1 MADWTLQQI
10 QQLAP
15 DAASMQAGQG
25 LAKPS
30 KWHSLG
36 RTERLLWG
44 ECQGSG
50 ANPYQ
55 VRVDVQDA
63 AYKCSC
69 PSRKLPCKHALAL
82 LVLMVD
88 GAVPPSAAAGAASAN
103 AVPAWVSEWSG
114 NRAKRTEARET
125 KAGTT
130 ATGDPQAQAKRA
142 EKRESRVQAGIE
154 QLETWLSDIVA
165 RGLAAARS
173 QPVSFWTQMAARQ
186 VDAQAPGLA
195 RRVRALGDVAAGPQ
209 WQTRLLSGLARL
221 QLLLDAYRNLERLPA
236 PLAAEVRQLI
246 GWSQDQEA
254 VRGSEPVRD
263 HWTVLARRQ
272 TEDEQLRV
280 QRTWLHG
287 QRSQRFAL
295 ILEFAVGAQPLP
307 ATFVTGQC
315 LDAELVYFEGALP
328 LRALEKMR
336 HVTADARLAAP
347 VPVDVATLQ
356 AQHAARLAVNPW
368 LERWPVMLGPV
379 IALCVGERLYLE
391 DSTGRRVAGVAGF
404 RHGWNLLALS
414 GGAPVAVFGEWDGE
428 SLEPMTVQRGD
439 RWFTLVQLAELPL
452 LAQVA

>member
-1 MADWTLQQI
+1 
-10 QQLAP
+10 
-15 DAASMQAGQG
+15 MQAGLG
-25 LAKPS
+25 LAKPN
-30 KWHSLG
+30 KWQSLG
-36 RTERLLWG
+36 RNERLLWG

-50 ANPYQ
+50 ANPYR

-63 AYKCSC
+63 AHKCSC

-82 LVLMVD
+82 LVLMVN
-88 GAVPPSAAAGAASAN
+88 GM
-103 AVPAWVSEWSG
+103 VPATAAPEWVNEWSG
-114 NRAKRTEARET
+114 SRAKRAEARQT
-125 KAGTT
+125 KAAAT
-130 ATGDPQAQAKRA
+130 ATAPDPQAQARRA
-142 EKRESRVQAGIE
+142 EKRESRVRAGIE
-154 QLETWLSDIVA
+154 QLQTWLSDIVA
-165 RGLAAARS
+165 QGLAAARA

-195 RRVRALGDVAAGPQ
+195 RRVRALADVAAGPQ

-254 VRGSEPVRD
+254 VRSSEPVRD

-287 QRSQRFAL
+287 QRSQRFAV
-295 ILEFAVGAQPLP
+295 ILEFAVGSQPLP
-307 ATFVTGQC
+307 ATFVTGHC
-315 LDAELVYFEGALP
+315 VDAELVYFEGSLP
-328 LRALEKMR
+328 LRALEKTR
-336 HVTADARLAAP
+336 HATADTRLSAPAP
-347 VPVDVATLQ
+347 VDIATLQ
-356 AQHAARLAVNPW
+356 AQHGARLAANPW

-379 IALCVGERLYLE
+379 VPVLVSERLYLE
-391 DSTGRRVAGVAGF
+391 DSAGRRIPGAAGF

-414 GGAPVAVFGEWDGE
+414 GGAPLAVFGEWDGE
-428 SLEPMTVQRGD
+428 ALEPMTVQRED
-439 RWFTLVQLAELPL
+439 RWFTLVQLGELPL

>member
-1 MADWTLQQI
+1 
-10 QQLAP
+10 
-15 DAASMQAGQG
+15 MQAGQG
-25 LAKPS
+25 LAKS
-30 KWHSLG
+30 NKWQSLG
-36 RTERLLWG
+36 RNERLLWG

-50 ANPYQ
+50 TNPYR
-55 VRVDVQDA
+55 VRVDIQDA
-63 AYKCSC
+63 AHKCSC

-82 LVLMVD
+82 LVLMVN
-88 GAVPPSAAAGAASAN
+88 GAVAAGVA
-103 AVPAWVSEWSG
+103 PDWVNEWSG
-114 NRAKRTEARET
+114 SRAKRAEAKQT
-125 KAGTT
+125 KAAT
-130 ATGDPQAQAKRA
+130 ATTPDPQAQTRRA

-165 RGLAAARS
+165 QGLAAART
-173 QPVSFWTQMAARQ
+173 QPLSFWTQMAARQ

-195 RRVRALGDVAAGPQ
+195 RRVRALGDVAAAPQ

-236 PLAAEVRQLI
+236 ALAAEVRQLI

-287 QRSQRFAL
+287 ERTQRFAV
-295 ILEFAVGAQPLP
+295 ILEFAVGSQPLP

-315 LDAELVYFEGALP
+315 IDAELVYFEGSPP
-328 LRALEKMR
+328 LRALEKTR
-336 HVTADARLAAP
+336 HASADTRLAAP
-347 VPVDVATLQ
+347 EPLDVATLQ
-356 AQHAARLAVNPW
+356 AQHAARLAANPW
-368 LERWPVMLGPV
+368 LERWPAMLGPV
-379 IALCVGERLYLE
+379 VPAFASDRLYLE
-391 DSTGRRVAGVAGF
+391 DSAGRRIPGAAGF

-414 GGAPVAVFGEWDGE
+414 GGAPLALFGEWDGE
-428 SLEPMTVQRGD
+428 SFEPMTVRRGD
-439 RWFTLVQLAELPL
+439 RWFTLVQLGELPL